1 MSKTGRLR
9 INYLFILILLRKLMF
24 LVSGVCELE
33 SSREG
38 CGGGDHRVE
47 AGPEEGEENHGGGG
61 NDCSVH
67 TRSALE

>member
-1 MSKTGRLR
+1 MSKTSRLR

-38 CGGGDHRVE
+38 GGGGDHRVE